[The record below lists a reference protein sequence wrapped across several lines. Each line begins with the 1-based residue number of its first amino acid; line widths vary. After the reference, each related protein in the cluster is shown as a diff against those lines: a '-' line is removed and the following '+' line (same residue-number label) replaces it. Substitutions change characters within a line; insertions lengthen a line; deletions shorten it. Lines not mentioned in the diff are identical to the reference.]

1 MNAPQPNFNNE
12 VRELIGEEKYIQLMK
27 LHGGNSFYITKY
39 ESYER
44 DKRNQH
50 IKELSKKGLTNRQL
64 SERFNTSI
72 QHIRNIIKN

>member
-50 IKELSKKGLTNRQL
+50 IKELDNYRKDLTFQ
-64 SERFNTSI
+64 FNTSGT
-72 QHIRNIIKN
+72 

>member
-64 SERFNTSI
+64 SDRLNISI